1 MNLTQKDIND
11 LMDKIRDFFKYIK
24 LEDIFY
30 DFESNFRYKV
40 YKYQLEVVQQKRKK
54 ESELIIVKSI
64 ALSKISHNIWIEIK
78 DYKDE
83 MIG

>member
-24 LEDIFY
+24 LEEIFN

-40 YKYQLEVVQQKRKK
+40 YKYQFEVVQQKYKK

>member
-24 LEDIFY
+24 LEEIFN

-40 YKYQLEVVQQKRKK
+40 YKYQLEVVQQKQKK

>member
-24 LEDIFY
+24 LEEIFN

-64 ALSKISHNIWIEIK
+64 ALSKISYNIWIEII